1 MTSSISNN
9 GDSVSPASAA
19 LAQKIDQYS
28 AKVGVIG
35 LGYVGVPTMVACAQ
49 AGFTVT
55 GIDVDQERVD
65 SINAG
70 VSYIQDVESNTLA
83 HMVQS
88 KCLYATSDYGVVKS
102 LDILVICVPTPVDK
116 HKEPELNALQSAVD
130 NLSLNLGQ
138 QQLIILQ
145 STTYPGT
152 TEELV
157 MTQLQQSGQKVGQ
170 DFFLA
175 FSPERIDYGNQEF
188 VVRNIPKVVGGVTQ
202 QCTELTTLF
211 FSKFVGQVIPVN
223 SPKIAEMTKLLE
235 NVFRSV
241 NIALVN
247 ELSEVC
253 HRMDIDIWEVIN
265 AASSKPFGFMP
276 FYPGIG
282 VGGHCIPVDPFY
294 LSWKAKEYDCY
305 VNFIELA
312 ARINDNQPYY
322 AVSRIVDILGDHG
335 KPIKNARL
343 LLLGVSF
350 KKDVQD
356 TRNSPALRVAELLVE
371 RGADITYSDQ
381 NVPQISLSG
390 KQFNSMDLAQAAL
403 HDFDATVILVN
414 HSCFNLEA
422 VVNANHLVIDAVDAT
437 RSLGPRPTVVKL

>member
-1 MTSSISNN
+1 MTSHINISTN
-9 GDSVSPASAA
+9 SATSASAA
-19 LAQKIDQYS
+19 LTQKINQCA

-55 GIDVDQERVD
+55 GIDVNQERVN

-70 VSYIQDVESNTLA
+70 ISYIQDVESSTLA
-83 HMVQS
+83 PMVQS
-88 KCLYATSDYGVVKS
+88 KSIVATSDYGAVKG
-102 LDILVICVPTPVDK
+102 LDILIICVPTPVDK
-116 HKEPELNALQSAVD
+116 HKEPELDALQSAVI
-130 NLSLNLGQ
+130 NLSRHLGY
-138 QQLIILQ
+138 QQLVILQ

-157 MTQLQQSGQKVGQ
+157 MTQLQESGQKVGQ

-175 FSPERIDYGNQEF
+175 FSPERIDYGNKEF
-188 VVRNIPKVVGGVTQ
+188 VVRNIPKVVGGVTP

-211 FSKFVGQVIPVN
+211 FSKFVAQVIPVN

-322 AVSRIVDILGDHG
+322 AVSRIVDILGDYG
-335 KPIKNARL
+335 KPLKNARL

-350 KKDVQD
+350 KENVQD

-371 RGADITYSDQ
+371 RGADIAYSDAH
-381 NVPQISLSG
+381 VPEINLSG
-390 KQFNSMDLAQAAL
+390 KQLHSFDLGQVAEHQ
-403 HDFDATVILVN
+403 FDGAVILVN
-414 HSCFNLEA
+414 HSYFNLEEI
-422 VVNANHLVIDAVDAT
+422 VKDSQLVIDAVDAT
-437 RSLGPRPTVVKL
+437 RKLGPRTNVVKL